1 MPNVVQSNACP
12 TDRPTN
18 RPIVW
23 FLMKNIQICQFWT
36 ELYLFTCY
44 VPPPPRPTSSP
55 IFSVVK
61 TDLIMDYLWDHLLIS
76 TTNQPTNHSPS
87 LCESTN
93 NTTNTKFIKNIYIC
107 IKPYYQM
114 SSIKPLCLS
123 TIPKALNGKDL
134 TIYNFFSLSLLLS

>member
-1 MPNVVQSNACP
+1 MGP
-12 TDRPTN
+12 
-18 RPIVW
+18 
-23 FLMKNIQICQFWT
+23 
-36 ELYLFTCY
+36 
-44 VPPPPRPTSSP
+44 
-55 IFSVVK
+55 
-61 TDLIMDYLWDHLLIS
+61 LLIS
-76 TTNQPTNHSPS
+76 TTNQSTNHSPS

-134 TIYNFFSLSLLLS
+134 TIYNFFSLSLTLITISKPQPIFRPKTYLFVFSTFVIFFKKIFLKFNVMIINNYSPLSSIARWQL